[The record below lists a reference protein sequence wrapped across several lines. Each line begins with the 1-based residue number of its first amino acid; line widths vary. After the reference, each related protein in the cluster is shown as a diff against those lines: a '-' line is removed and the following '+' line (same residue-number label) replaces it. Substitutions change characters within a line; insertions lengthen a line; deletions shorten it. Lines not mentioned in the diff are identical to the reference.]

1 MKRKSIKF
9 ITAFVSLGLVAV
21 LTLGMA
27 ACSSSATTKSAA
39 TLVSISV
46 TPYSPANLAVGST
59 QRFVATGIYSD
70 GTTPNITS
78 QVTWTSSNNSIA
90 SIATGLATGVAI
102 GSTSITAS
110 QSGITSPSVTL
121 TVITSASGLSSIAIT
136 PAFPADLGV
145 GASQPLAAIG
155 TYADGT
161 TADITAKVTWTS
173 SNTAVAAVFANGA
186 VIGEGSGTANIT
198 AALSGVTSPSL
209 KLTVKAVSSIL
220 ITPAASPR
228 NLDIGATQQFTAIA
242 TYSDGAS
249 ADISSQVAWLSSNTQ
264 VATIYAN
271 GLATGIAAGS
281 AGITATLGGVTSQA
295 TTLAVQPLSSI
306 AISPASPN
314 NLAVGAAQHFTAIG
328 TFADGSLMDI
338 TSQVTWSSA
347 TANIATITSGGVATG
362 VKTGTDKITATLAG
376 ITSQPVALNVISL
389 SAISVSPSSPANMG
403 IGATQHFTATGN
415 YSDGSTADFTS
426 QVVWSSSNSTV
437 VNIASGG
444 IATAVGG
451 GTANITATFGGL
463 TSQPVAMLV
472 KVLSAIMIEPA
483 TSPRNVNVGASLPF
497 IAVGIFSDG
506 SMSDITSQ
514 VTWISS
520 NTNIA
525 TVLTG
530 SSSAGSNTSAT
541 GVASGTAIITAT
553 LSGITSQPITLNVVS
568 P

>member
-1 MKRKSIKF
+1 MKRKPTKF
-9 ITAFVSLGLVAV
+9 IAAFLSLSLAV
-21 LTLGMA
+21 VLILGMT
-27 ACSSSATTKSAA
+27 ACSGSATTKSTA

-145 GASQPLAAIG
+145 GASQPLTAVG

-186 VIGEGSGTANIT
+186 VTGEGSGTANIT

-209 KLTVKAVSSIL
+209 KLTVKAISSIL
-220 ITPAASPR
+220 IIPAASPR
-228 NLDIGATQQFTAIA
+228 NLDIGAIQQFTAIA

-249 ADISSQVAWLSSNTQ
+249 ADISSQVTWLSSNTQ
-264 VATIYAN
+264 VATVYAN

-295 TTLAVQPLSSI
+295 TSLAVQPLSSI

-314 NLAVGAAQHFTAIG
+314 NLAVGAAQHFTAVG

-338 TSQVTWSSA
+338 TAQVTWSSA
-347 TANIATITSGGVATG
+347 TANIATITAGGVVTG
-362 VKTGTDKITATLAG
+362 VKTGTDKITAALAG
-376 ITSQPVALNVISL
+376 ITSQPVAVNVISL
-389 SAISVSPSSPANMG
+389 SAISVAPSSPAN
-403 IGATQHFTATGN
+403 IGVGSTQHFTATGS
-415 YSDGSTADFTS
+415 YSDGSTSDFTS
-426 QVVWSSSNSTV
+426 QVVWSSSDSTV
-437 VNIASGG
+437 VTIASGG

-451 GTANITATFGGL
+451 GTAKITASIAGF
-463 TSQPVAMLV
+463 TSQPVTIRV

-483 TSPRNVNVGASLPF
+483 TSPRNLNVGASLSF
-497 IAVGIFSDG
+497 VAVGIFSDG

-514 VTWISS
+514 VIWISS

-525 TVLTG
+525 TVLT
-530 SSSAGSNTSAT
+530 SSSAANSNTSAT
-541 GVASGTAIITAT
+541 GVAAGTAIITAT
-553 LSGITSQPITLNVVS
+553 LSGINSSSITLNVVS

>member
-9 ITAFVSLGLVAV
+9 ITAFLSLGLVAA
-21 LTLGMA
+21 LTLSMA
-27 ACSSSATTKSAA
+27 ACSGSTTTKSTA

-70 GTTPNITS
+70 GTTPTITS
-78 QVTWTSSNNSIA
+78 QVTWTSSNSSIA
-90 SIATGLATGVAI
+90 GIATGLATGVAV

-110 QSGITSPSVTL
+110 ESGITSPSVTL
-121 TVITSASGLSSIAIT
+121 TVITSASGLSSIAVT

-145 GASQPLAAIG
+145 GASLPLVALG

-161 TADITAKVTWTS
+161 TADITSKVTWVS

-186 VIGEGSGTANIT
+186 VSGEGSGTANIT
-198 AALSGVTSPSL
+198 AALSGVTSPGL

-220 ITPAASPR
+220 VTPAASPR
-228 NLDIGATQQFTAIA
+228 NLDVGATQQFTAIA

-249 ADISSQVAWLSSNTQ
+249 ADISSQVTWLSSNTQ

-281 AGITATLGGVTSQA
+281 AGITATLSGVTSQA
-295 TTLAVQPLSSI
+295 TALAVQPLSSI

-314 NLAVGAAQHFTAIG
+314 NLVVGAAQHFTAIG

-347 TANIATITSGGVATG
+347 TANIATITAGGAATG
-362 VKTGTDKITATLAG
+362 VKTGTDKITATMAG
-376 ITSQPVALNVISL
+376 ITSQPVTLNVISL
-389 SAISVSPSSPANMG
+389 SAISVAPSSPANMG
-403 IGATQHFTATGN
+403 VGSTQHFTATGS

-437 VNIASGG
+437 VTIASGG

-451 GTANITATFGGL
+451 GTTNIIATFGGL
-463 TSQPVAMLV
+463 TSQPVAMMV

-483 TSPRNVNVGASLPF
+483 TSPRNLNVGASLPF
-497 IAVGIFSDG
+497 VAVGIFSDG

-514 VTWISS
+514 VTWICS
-520 NTNIA
+520 NTNISTILA
-525 TVLTG
+525 NG
-530 SSSAGSNTSAT
+530 SAT
-541 GVASGTAIITAT
+541 GVAAGTAIISAT
-553 LSGITSQPITLNVVS
+553 LSGITSSSITLNVVS

>member
-9 ITAFVSLGLVAV
+9 ITAFLSIGLVAA
-21 LTLGMA
+21 LTLSMA
-27 ACSSSATTKSAA
+27 ACSGSTTTKSTA

-70 GTTPNITS
+70 GTTPTITS
-78 QVTWTSSNNSIA
+78 QVTWTSSNSSIA
-90 SIATGLATGVAI
+90 GIATGLATGVAV

-110 QSGITSPSVTL
+110 ESGITSPSVTL
-121 TVITSASGLSSIAIT
+121 TVITSASGLSSIAVT

-145 GASQPLAAIG
+145 GASLPLVALG

-161 TADITAKVTWTS
+161 TADITSKVTWVS

-186 VIGEGSGTANIT
+186 VSGEGSGTANIT
-198 AALSGVTSPSL
+198 AALSGVTSPGL

-220 ITPAASPR
+220 VTPAASPR
-228 NLDIGATQQFTAIA
+228 NLDVGATQQFTAIA

-249 ADISSQVAWLSSNTQ
+249 ADISSQVTWLSSNPQ

-281 AGITATLGGVTSQA
+281 AGITATLSGVTSQA
-295 TTLAVQPLSSI
+295 TALAVQPLSSI

-314 NLAVGAAQHFTAIG
+314 NLVVGAAQHFTAIG

-347 TANIATITSGGVATG
+347 TANIATITAGGAATG
-362 VKTGTDKITATLAG
+362 VKTGIDKIMATMAG
-376 ITSQPVALNVISL
+376 ITSQPVTLNVISL
-389 SAISVSPSSPANMG
+389 SAISVAPSSPANMG
-403 IGATQHFTATGN
+403 VGSTQHFTATGS

-437 VNIASGG
+437 VTIASGG
-444 IATAVGG
+444 IATTVGG
-451 GTANITATFGGL
+451 GTTNIIATFGGL
-463 TSQPVAMLV
+463 TSQPVAMMV

-483 TSPRNVNVGASLPF
+483 TSPRNLNVGASLPF
-497 IAVGIFSDG
+497 VAVGIFSDG

-514 VTWISS
+514 VTWICS
-520 NTNIA
+520 NTNISTILA
-525 TVLTG
+525 NG
-530 SSSAGSNTSAT
+530 SAT
-541 GVASGTAIITAT
+541 GVAAGTAIISAT
-553 LSGITSQPITLNVVS
+553 LSGITSSSITLNVVS

>member
-9 ITAFVSLGLVAV
+9 ITAFLSIGLVAA
-21 LTLGMA
+21 LTLSMA
-27 ACSSSATTKSAA
+27 ACSGSTTTKSTA

-70 GTTPNITS
+70 GTTPTITS
-78 QVTWTSSNNSIA
+78 QVTWTSSNSSIA
-90 SIATGLATGVAI
+90 GIATGLATGVAV

-110 QSGITSPSVTL
+110 ESGITSPSVTL
-121 TVITSASGLSSIAIT
+121 TVITSASGLSSIAVT

-145 GASQPLAAIG
+145 GASLPLVALG

-161 TADITAKVTWTS
+161 TADITSKVTWVS

-186 VIGEGSGTANIT
+186 VSGEGSGTANIT
-198 AALSGVTSPSL
+198 AALSGVTSPGL

-220 ITPAASPR
+220 VTPAASPR
-228 NLDIGATQQFTAIA
+228 NLDVGATQQFTAIA

-249 ADISSQVAWLSSNTQ
+249 ADISSQVTWLSSITQ

-281 AGITATLGGVTSQA
+281 AGITATLSGVTSQA
-295 TTLAVQPLSSI
+295 TALAVQPLSSI

-314 NLAVGAAQHFTAIG
+314 NLVVGAAQHFTAIG

-347 TANIATITSGGVATG
+347 TANIATITAGGAATG
-362 VKTGTDKITATLAG
+362 VKTGIDKIMATMAG
-376 ITSQPVALNVISL
+376 ITSQPVTLNVISL
-389 SAISVSPSSPANMG
+389 SAISVAPSSPANMG
-403 IGATQHFTATGN
+403 VGSTQHFTATGS

-437 VNIASGG
+437 VTIASGG
-444 IATAVGG
+444 IATTVGG
-451 GTANITATFGGL
+451 GTTNIIATFGGL
-463 TSQPVAMLV
+463 TSQPVAMMV

-483 TSPRNVNVGASLPF
+483 TSPRNLNVGASLPF
-497 IAVGIFSDG
+497 VAVGIFSDG

-514 VTWISS
+514 VTWICS
-520 NTNIA
+520 NTNISTILA
-525 TVLTG
+525 NG
-530 SSSAGSNTSAT
+530 SAT
-541 GVASGTAIITAT
+541 GVAAGTAIISAT
-553 LSGITSQPITLNVVS
+553 LSGITSSSITLNVVS

>member
-9 ITAFVSLGLVAV
+9 ITAFLSIGLVAA
-21 LTLGMA
+21 LTLSMA
-27 ACSSSATTKSAA
+27 ACSGSTTTKSTA

-70 GTTPNITS
+70 GTTPTITS
-78 QVTWTSSNNSIA
+78 QVTWTSSNSSIA
-90 SIATGLATGVAI
+90 GIATGLATGVAV

-110 QSGITSPSVTL
+110 ESGITSPSVTL
-121 TVITSASGLSSIAIT
+121 TVITSASGLSSIAVT

-145 GASQPLAAIG
+145 GASLPLVALG

-161 TADITAKVTWTS
+161 TADITSKVTWVS

-186 VIGEGSGTANIT
+186 VSGEGSGTANIT
-198 AALSGVTSPSL
+198 AALSGVTSPGL

-220 ITPAASPR
+220 VTPAASPR
-228 NLDIGATQQFTAIA
+228 NLDVGATQQFTAIA

-249 ADISSQVAWLSSNTQ
+249 ADISSQVTWLSSNPQ

-281 AGITATLGGVTSQA
+281 AGITATLSGVTSQA
-295 TTLAVQPLSSI
+295 TALAVQPLSSI

-314 NLAVGAAQHFTAIG
+314 NLVVGAAQHFTAIG

-347 TANIATITSGGVATG
+347 TANIATITAGGAATG
-362 VKTGTDKITATLAG
+362 VKTGTDKITATMAG
-376 ITSQPVALNVISL
+376 ITSQPVTLNVISL
-389 SAISVSPSSPANMG
+389 SAISVAPSSPANMG
-403 IGATQHFTATGN
+403 VGSTQHFTATGS

-437 VNIASGG
+437 VTIASGG

-451 GTANITATFGGL
+451 GTTNIIATFGGL
-463 TSQPVAMLV
+463 TSQPVAMMV

-483 TSPRNVNVGASLPF
+483 TSPRNLNVGASLPF
-497 IAVGIFSDG
+497 VAVGIFSDG

-514 VTWISS
+514 VTWICS

-525 TVLTG
+525 TILANG
-530 SSSAGSNTSAT
+530 SAT
-541 GVASGTAIITAT
+541 GVAAGTAIISAT
-553 LSGITSQPITLNVVS
+553 LSGITSSSITLNVVS

>member
-9 ITAFVSLGLVAV
+9 ITAFLSLGLVVA
-21 LTLGMA
+21 LTLSMA
-27 ACSSSATTKSAA
+27 ACSSSATTKSTA

-70 GTTPNITS
+70 GTTPVITS
-78 QVTWTSSNNSIA
+78 QVTWTSSNSSIA
-90 SIATGLATGVAI
+90 GIATGLATGVAV

-110 QSGITSPSVTL
+110 ESGITSPSVTL
-121 TVITSASGLSSIAIT
+121 TVITSASGLSSIAVT

-145 GASQPLAAIG
+145 GASLPLVALG

-161 TADITAKVTWTS
+161 TADITSKVTWVS

-186 VIGEGSGTANIT
+186 VSGEGSGTANIT
-198 AALSGVTSPSL
+198 AALSGVTSPGL

-220 ITPAASPR
+220 VTPAASPR

-249 ADISSQVAWLSSNTQ
+249 ADISSQVTWLSSNPQ

-281 AGITATLGGVTSQA
+281 AGITATLSGVTSQA
-295 TTLAVQPLSSI
+295 TALAVQPLSSI

-314 NLAVGAAQHFTAIG
+314 NLVVGAAQHFTAIG

-347 TANIATITSGGVATG
+347 TANIATITAGGAATG
-362 VKTGTDKITATLAG
+362 VKTGTDKITATMAG
-376 ITSQPVALNVISL
+376 ITSQPVTLNVISL
-389 SAISVSPSSPANMG
+389 SAISVAPSSPANMG
-403 IGATQHFTATGN
+403 VGSTQHFTATGS

-437 VNIASGG
+437 VTIASGG
-444 IATAVGG
+444 IATTVGG
-451 GTANITATFGGL
+451 GTTNIIATFGGL
-463 TSQPVAMLV
+463 TSQPVAMMV

-483 TSPRNVNVGASLPF
+483 TSPRNLNVGASLPF
-497 IAVGIFSDG
+497 VAVGIFSDG

-514 VTWISS
+514 VTWICS

-525 TVLTG
+525 TILANG
-530 SSSAGSNTSAT
+530 SAT
-541 GVASGTAIITAT
+541 GVAAGTAIISAT
-553 LSGITSQPITLNVVS
+553 LSGITSSSITLNVVS

>member
-9 ITAFVSLGLVAV
+9 ITAFLSLGLVVA
-21 LTLGMA
+21 LTLSMA
-27 ACSSSATTKSAA
+27 ACSGSTTTKSTA

-70 GTTPNITS
+70 GTTPTITS
-78 QVTWTSSNNSIA
+78 QVTWTSSNSSIA
-90 SIATGLATGVAI
+90 GIATGLATGVAV

-110 QSGITSPSVTL
+110 ESGITSPSVTL
-121 TVITSASGLSSIAIT
+121 TVITSASGLSSIAVT

-145 GASQPLAAIG
+145 GASLQLAALG

-186 VIGEGSGTANIT
+186 ATGEGSGTANIT
-198 AALSGVTSPSL
+198 AALSGVTSPGL

-220 ITPAASPR
+220 ITPAASTR
-228 NLDIGATQQFTAIA
+228 NLDVGATQQFTAIA

-249 ADISSQVAWLSSNTQ
+249 ADISSQVTWLSSNTQ

-281 AGITATLGGVTSQA
+281 AGITATLSGVTSQA
-295 TTLAVQPLSSI
+295 TALAVQPLSSI

-314 NLAVGAAQHFTAIG
+314 NLVVGAAQHFTAIG

-347 TANIATITSGGVATG
+347 TANIATITAGGAATG
-362 VKTGTDKITATLAG
+362 VKTGTDKITATMAG
-376 ITSQPVALNVISL
+376 ITSQPVTLNVISL
-389 SAISVSPSSPANMG
+389 SAISVAPSSPANMG
-403 IGATQHFTATGN
+403 VGSTQHFTATGS

-437 VNIASGG
+437 VTIASGG

-451 GTANITATFGGL
+451 GTTNIIATFGGL
-463 TSQPVAMLV
+463 TSQPVAMMV

-483 TSPRNVNVGASLPF
+483 TSPRNLNVGASLPF
-497 IAVGIFSDG
+497 VAVGIFSDG

-514 VTWISS
+514 VTWICS

-525 TVLTG
+525 TILANG
-530 SSSAGSNTSAT
+530 SAT
-541 GVASGTAIITAT
+541 GVAAGTAIISAT
-553 LSGITSQPITLNVVS
+553 LSGITSSSITLNVVS

>member
-9 ITAFVSLGLVAV
+9 ITAFLSLGLVVA
-21 LTLGMA
+21 LTLSMA
-27 ACSSSATTKSAA
+27 ACSSSATTKSTA

-70 GTTPNITS
+70 GTTPTITS
-78 QVTWTSSNNSIA
+78 QVTWTSSNSSIA
-90 SIATGLATGVAI
+90 GIATGLATGVAV

-110 QSGITSPSVTL
+110 ESGITSPSVTL
-121 TVITSASGLSSIAIT
+121 TVITSASGLSSIAVT

-145 GASQPLAAIG
+145 GASLPLVALG

-161 TADITAKVTWTS
+161 TADITSKVTWVS

-186 VIGEGSGTANIT
+186 VSGEGSGTANIT
-198 AALSGVTSPSL
+198 AALSGVTSPGL

-220 ITPAASPR
+220 VTPAASPR

-249 ADISSQVAWLSSNTQ
+249 ADISSQVTWLSSNTQ

-281 AGITATLGGVTSQA
+281 AGITATLSGVTSQA
-295 TTLAVQPLSSI
+295 TALAVQPLSSI

-314 NLAVGAAQHFTAIG
+314 NLVVGAAQHFTAIG

-347 TANIATITSGGVATG
+347 TANIATITAGGAATG
-362 VKTGTDKITATLAG
+362 VKTGTDKITATMAG
-376 ITSQPVALNVISL
+376 ITSQPVTLNVISL
-389 SAISVSPSSPANMG
+389 SAISVAPSSPANMG
-403 IGATQHFTATGN
+403 VGSTQHFTATGS

-437 VNIASGG
+437 VTIASGG

-451 GTANITATFGGL
+451 GTTNIIATFGGL
-463 TSQPVAMLV
+463 TSQPVAMMV

-483 TSPRNVNVGASLPF
+483 TSPRNLNVGASLPF
-497 IAVGIFSDG
+497 VAVGIFSDG

-514 VTWISS
+514 VTWICS

-525 TVLTG
+525 TILANG
-530 SSSAGSNTSAT
+530 SAT
-541 GVASGTAIITAT
+541 GVAAGTAIISAT
-553 LSGITSQPITLNVVS
+553 LSGITSSSITLNVVS

>member
-1 MKRKSIKF
+1 MKRKPTKF
-9 ITAFVSLGLVAV
+9 IAAFLSLSLAV
-21 LTLGMA
+21 VLILGMT
-27 ACSSSATTKSAA
+27 ACSGSATTKSTA

-145 GASQPLAAIG
+145 GASQPLTAVG

-186 VIGEGSGTANIT
+186 VTGEGSGTANIT

-209 KLTVKAVSSIL
+209 KLTVKAISAIL

-228 NLDIGATQQFTAIA
+228 NLDIGAIQQFTAIA

-249 ADISSQVAWLSSNTQ
+249 ADISSQVTWLSSNTQ
-264 VATIYAN
+264 VATVYAN
-271 GLATGIAAGS
+271 GLATGVAAGS

-295 TTLAVQPLSSI
+295 TSLAVQPLSSI

-314 NLAVGAAQHFTAIG
+314 NLAVGAAQHFTAVG

-338 TSQVTWSSA
+338 TAQVTWSSA
-347 TANIATITSGGVATG
+347 TANIATITAGGVVTG
-362 VKTGTDKITATLAG
+362 VKTGTDKITAALAG
-376 ITSQPVALNVISL
+376 ITSQPVSVNVISL
-389 SAISVSPSSPANMG
+389 SAISVAPSSPAN
-403 IGATQHFTATGN
+403 IGVGSTQHFTATGS
-415 YSDGSTADFTS
+415 YSDGSTTDFTS
-426 QVVWSSSNSTV
+426 QVVWSSSDSTV
-437 VNIASGG
+437 VTIASGG

-451 GTANITATFGGL
+451 GTAKITASIAGF
-463 TSQPVAMLV
+463 TSQPVTIRV

-483 TSPRNVNVGASLPF
+483 TSPRNLNVGASLSF
-497 IAVGIFSDG
+497 VAVGIFSDG

-514 VTWISS
+514 VIWISS

-525 TVLTG
+525 TVLT
-530 SSSAGSNTSAT
+530 SSSAANSNTSAT
-541 GVASGTAIITAT
+541 GVAAGTAIITAT
-553 LSGITSQPITLNVVS
+553 LSGINSSSITLNVVS

>member
-9 ITAFVSLGLVAV
+9 ITAFLSLGLVAA
-21 LTLGMA
+21 LTLSMA
-27 ACSSSATTKSAA
+27 ACSGSTTTKSTA

-70 GTTPNITS
+70 GTTPTITS
-78 QVTWTSSNNSIA
+78 QVTWTSSNSSIA
-90 SIATGLATGVAI
+90 GIATGLATGVAV

-110 QSGITSPSVTL
+110 ESGITSPSVTL
-121 TVITSASGLSSIAIT
+121 TVITSASGLSSIAVT

-145 GASQPLAAIG
+145 GASLPLAALG

-161 TADITAKVTWTS
+161 TADITTKVTWTS

-186 VIGEGSGTANIT
+186 ATGEGSGTANIT
-198 AALSGVTSPSL
+198 AALSGVTSPGL

-220 ITPAASPR
+220 ITPAVSPR
-228 NLDIGATQQFTAIA
+228 NLDVGATQQFTAIA

-249 ADISSQVAWLSSNTQ
+249 ADISNQVTWLSSNTQ

-281 AGITATLGGVTSQA
+281 AGITATLSGVTSQA
-295 TTLAVQPLSSI
+295 TALAVQPLSSI
-306 AISPASPN
+306 AISPVSPN
-314 NLAVGAAQHFTAIG
+314 NLVIGAAQHFTAIG

-338 TSQVTWSSA
+338 TSQVIWSS
-347 TANIATITSGGVATG
+347 TVPGITTIAAGGTATG
-362 VKTGTDKITATLAG
+362 VKIGTANITAALAG
-376 ITSQPVALNVISL
+376 ITSHPVALNVISL
-389 SAISVSPSSPANMG
+389 SAISVSPSSPANMVV
-403 IGATQHFTATGN
+403 GAAQHFTVTGS

-426 QVVWSSSNSTV
+426 QVIWFSSNSTV
-437 VNIASGG
+437 VTIASGG

-451 GTANITATFGGL
+451 GTSNITATFGGL
-463 TSQPVAMLV
+463 TSQPVAMMV
-472 KVLSAIMIEPA
+472 KVLSSIIIEPV
-483 TSPRNVNVGASLPF
+483 TSPRNLNVGASLAF
-497 IAVGIFSDG
+497 TAVGIFSDG

-520 NTNIA
+520 NTHIA

-530 SSSAGSNTSAT
+530 SSAANSNTSAT
-541 GVASGTAIITAT
+541 GVAAGTAIITAT
-553 LSGITSQPITLNVVS
+553 LSGITGQSITLNVVS

>member
-1 MKRKSIKF
+1 MKRKPTKF
-9 ITAFVSLGLVAV
+9 IAAFLSLSLAV
-21 LTLGMA
+21 VLILGMT
-27 ACSSSATTKSAA
+27 ACSGSATTKSTA

-145 GASQPLAAIG
+145 GASQPLTAVG

-186 VIGEGSGTANIT
+186 VTGEGSGTANIT

-209 KLTVKAVSSIL
+209 KLTVKAISSIL

-228 NLDIGATQQFTAIA
+228 NLDIGAIQQFTAIA

-249 ADISSQVAWLSSNTQ
+249 ADISSQVTWLSSNTQ
-264 VATIYAN
+264 VATVYAN

-295 TTLAVQPLSSI
+295 TSLAVQPLSSI

-314 NLAVGAAQHFTAIG
+314 NLAVGAAQHFTAVG

-338 TSQVTWSSA
+338 TAQVTWSSA
-347 TANIATITSGGVATG
+347 TANIATITAGGVVTG
-362 VKTGTDKITATLAG
+362 VKTGTDKITAALAG
-376 ITSQPVALNVISL
+376 ITSQPVSVNVISL
-389 SAISVSPSSPANMG
+389 SAISVAPSSPAN
-403 IGATQHFTATGN
+403 IGVGSTQHFTATGS
-415 YSDGSTADFTS
+415 YSDGSTTDFTS
-426 QVVWSSSNSTV
+426 QVVWSSSDSTV
-437 VNIASGG
+437 VTIASGG

-451 GTANITATFGGL
+451 GTAKITASIAGF
-463 TSQPVAMLV
+463 TSQPVTIRV

-483 TSPRNVNVGASLPF
+483 TSPRNLNVGASLSF
-497 IAVGIFSDG
+497 VAVGIFSDG

-514 VTWISS
+514 VIWISS

-525 TVLTG
+525 TVLT
-530 SSSAGSNTSAT
+530 SSSAANSNTSAT
-541 GVASGTAIITAT
+541 GVAAGTAIITAT
-553 LSGITSQPITLNVVS
+553 LSGINSSSITLNVVS

>member
-1 MKRKSIKF
+1 MKRKPTRF
-9 ITAFVSLGLVAV
+9 IAAFVSLGLVAV

-27 ACSSSATTKSAA
+27 ACSSSATTKSTA

-59 QRFVATGIYSD
+59 QRFAATGIYSD
-70 GTTPNITS
+70 GTTPNITA
-78 QVTWTSSNNSIA
+78 QVTWTSSNSSIA
-90 SIATGLATGVAI
+90 GIATGLATGVAV

-110 QSGITSPSVTL
+110 ESGITSPAVTL
-121 TVITSASGLSSIAIT
+121 TVITSTSGLSSIAVT

-145 GASQPLAAIG
+145 GASLQLSAVG

-161 TADITAKVTWTS
+161 TADITSKVTWTT
-173 SNTAVAAVFANGA
+173 SNTAAAVVFANGA
-186 VIGEGSGTANIT
+186 VTGEGTGTTNIT
-198 AALSGVTSPSL
+198 AALSGVTSSGL

-228 NLDIGATQQFTAIA
+228 NLDVGATQQFTAVA

-249 ADISSQVAWLSSNTQ
+249 ADVSSQVTWLSSNTQ

-281 AGITATLGGVTSQA
+281 AGITATLGGVTSMA
-295 TTLAVQPLSSI
+295 TELAVQHLSSI

-314 NLAVGAAQHFTAIG
+314 NLAVGATQHFTAIG

-338 TSQVTWSSA
+338 TSQVTWFSA
-347 TANIATITSGGVATG
+347 TANIATIAAGGAATG
-362 VKTGTDKITATLAG
+362 VKTGTDKITAALAG
-376 ITSQPVALNVISL
+376 ITSQPVALNVIAL
-389 SAISVSPSSPANMG
+389 SAISVTPSSPANMG
-403 IGATQHFTATGN
+403 VGATQHFTATGS

-426 QVVWSSSNSTV
+426 QVVWFSSNSTV
-437 VNIASGG
+437 VTIASGG

-451 GTANITATFGGL
+451 GTANITVTFGGL
-463 TSQPVAMLV
+463 TSQPVTLMV

-483 TSPRNVNVGASLPF
+483 TTPRNVNVGASLPF

-514 VTWISS
+514 VIWISS

-525 TVLTG
+525 TVLT
-530 SSSAGSNTSAT
+530 SNSAANSNTSAT
-541 GVASGTAIITAT
+541 GVAAGTAIITAT

>member
-9 ITAFVSLGLVAV
+9 ITAFLSLGLVVA
-21 LTLGMA
+21 LTLSMA
-27 ACSSSATTKSAA
+27 ACSSSATTKSTA

-70 GTTPNITS
+70 GTTPVITS
-78 QVTWTSSNNSIA
+78 QVTWTSSNSSIA
-90 SIATGLATGVAI
+90 GIATGLATGVAV

-110 QSGITSPSVTL
+110 ESGITSPSVTL
-121 TVITSASGLSSIAIT
+121 TVITSASGLSSIAVT

-145 GASQPLAAIG
+145 GASLQLAALG

-173 SNTAVAAVFANGA
+173 SNTAVAAIFANGA
-186 VIGEGSGTANIT
+186 VTGEGSGTANIM
-198 AALSGVTSPSL
+198 AALSGITSPGL

-220 ITPAASPR
+220 VTPAASPR
-228 NLDIGATQQFTAIA
+228 NLDVGASQQFTAIG
-242 TYSDGAS
+242 TYSNGAS
-249 ADISSQVAWLSSNTQ
+249 ADISSQVNWLSSNTQ

-281 AGITATLGGVTSQA
+281 AGITATLGGVTSPA

-314 NLAVGAAQHFTAIG
+314 NLAVGATEHFIAVG
-328 TFADGSLMDI
+328 TYADGSLMDI
-338 TSQVTWSSA
+338 TSQVIWSS
-347 TANIATITSGGVATG
+347 TVPGITTIAAGGTATG
-362 VKTGTDKITATLAG
+362 VKSGIANITAVLAG
-376 ITSQPVALNVISL
+376 ITSHPVALTVISL
-389 SAISVSPSSPANMG
+389 SAISVAPSSPANMG
-403 IGATQHFTATGN
+403 VGSTQHFTATGS

-426 QVVWSSSNSTV
+426 QVVWSSSNPAV
-437 VNIASGG
+437 VTIASGG
-444 IATAVGG
+444 IAAAVGG
-451 GTANITATFGGL
+451 GTTNITAAFGGL
-463 TSQPVAMLV
+463 TSQPVAMMV
-472 KVLSAIMIEPA
+472 KVLSAIIIEPV
-483 TSPRNVNVGASLPF
+483 TSPRNLNVGASLAF
-497 IAVGIFSDG
+497 TAVGIFSDG

-514 VTWISS
+514 VIWISS

-525 TVLTG
+525 TIL
-530 SSSAGSNTSAT
+530 SNGSAT
-541 GVASGTAIITAT
+541 GVAGGTAIITAAS
-553 LSGITSQPITLNVVS
+553 SGITSQPITLNVVS

>member
-9 ITAFVSLGLVAV
+9 ITAFLSIGLVAA
-21 LTLGMA
+21 LTLSMA
-27 ACSSSATTKSAA
+27 ACSGSTTTKSTA

-70 GTTPNITS
+70 GTTPTITS
-78 QVTWTSSNNSIA
+78 QVTWTSSNSSIA
-90 SIATGLATGVAI
+90 GIATGLATGVAV

-110 QSGITSPSVTL
+110 ESGITSPSVTL
-121 TVITSASGLSSIAIT
+121 TVITSASGLSSIAVT

-145 GASQPLAAIG
+145 GASLPLVALG

-161 TADITAKVTWTS
+161 TADITSKVTWVS

-186 VIGEGSGTANIT
+186 VSGEGSGTANIT
-198 AALSGVTSPSL
+198 AALSGVTSPGL

-220 ITPAASPR
+220 VTPAASPR
-228 NLDIGATQQFTAIA
+228 NLDVGATQQFTAIA

-249 ADISSQVAWLSSNTQ
+249 ADISSQVTWLSSNTQ

-281 AGITATLGGVTSQA
+281 AGITATLSGVTSQA
-295 TTLAVQPLSSI
+295 TALAVQPLSSI

-314 NLAVGAAQHFTAIG
+314 NLVVGAAQHFTAIG

-347 TANIATITSGGVATG
+347 TANIATITAGGAATG
-362 VKTGTDKITATLAG
+362 VKTGIDKIMATMAG
-376 ITSQPVALNVISL
+376 ITSQPVTLNVISL
-389 SAISVSPSSPANMG
+389 SAISVAPSSPANMG
-403 IGATQHFTATGN
+403 VGSTQHFTATGS

-437 VNIASGG
+437 VTIASGG
-444 IATAVGG
+444 IATTVGG
-451 GTANITATFGGL
+451 GTTNIIATFGGL
-463 TSQPVAMLV
+463 TSQPVAMMV

-483 TSPRNVNVGASLPF
+483 TSPRNLNVGASLPF
-497 IAVGIFSDG
+497 VAVGIFSDG

-514 VTWISS
+514 VTWICS
-520 NTNIA
+520 NTNISTILA
-525 TVLTG
+525 NG
-530 SSSAGSNTSAT
+530 SAT
-541 GVASGTAIITAT
+541 GVAAGTAIISAT
-553 LSGITSQPITLNVVS
+553 LSGITSSSITLNVVS

>member
-1 MKRKSIKF
+1 MKRKPTKF
-9 ITAFVSLGLVAV
+9 IAAFLSLSLAV
-21 LTLGMA
+21 VLILGMT
-27 ACSSSATTKSAA
+27 ACSGSATTKSTA

-145 GASQPLAAIG
+145 GASQPLTAVG

-186 VIGEGSGTANIT
+186 VTGEGSGTANIT
-198 AALSGVTSPSL
+198 AALSGVTSPSQ
-209 KLTVKAVSSIL
+209 KLTVKAISSIL

-228 NLDIGATQQFTAIA
+228 NLDIGAIQQFTAIA

-249 ADISSQVAWLSSNTQ
+249 ADISSQVTWLSSNTQ
-264 VATIYAN
+264 VATVYAN

-295 TTLAVQPLSSI
+295 TSLAVQPLSSI

-314 NLAVGAAQHFTAIG
+314 NLAVGAAQHFTAVG

-338 TSQVTWSSA
+338 TAQVTWSSA
-347 TANIATITSGGVATG
+347 TANIATITAGGVVTG
-362 VKTGTDKITATLAG
+362 VKTGTDKITAALAG
-376 ITSQPVALNVISL
+376 ITSQPVAVNVISL
-389 SAISVSPSSPANMG
+389 SAISVAPSSPAN
-403 IGATQHFTATGN
+403 IGVGSTQHFTATGS
-415 YSDGSTADFTS
+415 YSDGSTSDFTS
-426 QVVWSSSNSTV
+426 QVVWSSSDSTV
-437 VNIASGG
+437 VTIASGG

-451 GTANITATFGGL
+451 GTAKITASIAGF
-463 TSQPVAMLV
+463 TSQPVTIRV

-483 TSPRNVNVGASLPF
+483 TSPRNLNVGASLSF
-497 IAVGIFSDG
+497 VAVGIFSDG

-514 VTWISS
+514 VIWISS

-525 TVLTG
+525 TVLT
-530 SSSAGSNTSAT
+530 SSSAANSNTSAT
-541 GVASGTAIITAT
+541 GVAAGTAIITAT
-553 LSGITSQPITLNVVS
+553 LSGINSSSITLNVVS

>member
-1 MKRKSIKF
+1 
-9 ITAFVSLGLVAV
+9 
-21 LTLGMA
+21 MA
-27 ACSSSATTKSAA
+27 ACSGSTTTKSTA

-70 GTTPNITS
+70 GTTPTITS
-78 QVTWTSSNNSIA
+78 QVTWTSSNSSIA
-90 SIATGLATGVAI
+90 GIATGLATGVAV

-110 QSGITSPSVTL
+110 ESGITSPSVTL
-121 TVITSASGLSSIAIT
+121 TVITSASGLSSIAVT

-145 GASQPLAAIG
+145 GASLQLAALG

-186 VIGEGSGTANIT
+186 ATGEGSGTANIT
-198 AALSGVTSPSL
+198 AALSGVTSPGL

-220 ITPAASPR
+220 ITPAASTR
-228 NLDIGATQQFTAIA
+228 NLDVGATQQFTAIA

-249 ADISSQVAWLSSNTQ
+249 ADISSQVTWLSSNPQ

-281 AGITATLGGVTSQA
+281 AGITATLSGVTSQA
-295 TTLAVQPLSSI
+295 TALAVQPLSSI

-314 NLAVGAAQHFTAIG
+314 NLVVGAAQHFTAIG

-347 TANIATITSGGVATG
+347 TANIATITAGGAATG
-362 VKTGTDKITATLAG
+362 VKTGTDKITATMAG
-376 ITSQPVALNVISL
+376 ITSQPVTLNVISL
-389 SAISVSPSSPANMG
+389 SAISVAPSSPANMG
-403 IGATQHFTATGN
+403 VGSTQHFTATGS

-437 VNIASGG
+437 VTIASGG

-451 GTANITATFGGL
+451 GTTNIIATFGGL
-463 TSQPVAMLV
+463 TSQPVAMMV

-483 TSPRNVNVGASLPF
+483 TSPRNLNVGASLPF
-497 IAVGIFSDG
+497 VAVGIFSDG

-514 VTWISS
+514 VTWICS
-520 NTNIA
+520 NTNISTILA
-525 TVLTG
+525 NG
-530 SSSAGSNTSAT
+530 SAT
-541 GVASGTAIITAT
+541 GVAAGTAIISAT
-553 LSGITSQPITLNVVS
+553 LSGITSSSITLNVVS

>member
-1 MKRKSIKF
+1 MQRKPTRLIA
-9 ITAFVSLGLVAV
+9 AFVSLGLVAV

-27 ACSSSATTKSAA
+27 ACSGSATTKSTA

-90 SIATGLATGVAI
+90 SIATGLATGVAV

-121 TVITSASGLSSIAIT
+121 TVITSASGLSSIVIT

-145 GASQPLAAIG
+145 GASLQLGAVG

-161 TADITAKVTWTS
+161 TADITSKVTWVS
-173 SNTAVAAVFANGA
+173 SNTAIAAVFANGA
-186 VIGEGSGTANIT
+186 VTGEGSGTANIT
-198 AALSGVTSPSL
+198 AALSGITSTSL

-220 ITPAASPR
+220 ITPGASPR
-228 NLDIGATQQFTAIA
+228 NLDIGAAQQFTAIA

-249 ADISSQVAWLSSNTQ
+249 ADISSQVTWLSSNTQ

-281 AGITATLGGVTSQA
+281 SGITATLGGVTSQA
-295 TTLAVQPLSSI
+295 TVLAVQSLSSI

-314 NLAVGAAQHFTAIG
+314 NLVVGAAQHFTATG

-338 TSQVTWSSA
+338 TSQVTWASA
-347 TANIATITSGGVATG
+347 TANIATITAGGVATG
-362 VKTGTDKITATLAG
+362 VKTGTDKITAALAG

-389 SAISVSPSSPANMG
+389 SAIFVTPVSPANMG
-403 IGATQHFTATGN
+403 VGSTQHFTATGS

-426 QVVWSSSNSTV
+426 QVVWSSSNSAV
-437 VNIASGG
+437 VTIASGG
-444 IATAVGG
+444 IATAAGG

-463 TSQPVAMLV
+463 TSQPVTIMV
-472 KVLSAIMIEPA
+472 KVLSAITIEPA
-483 TSPRNVNVGASLPF
+483 TSPRNLNVGASLTF
-497 IAVGIFSDG
+497 VAVGIFSDG

-514 VTWISS
+514 VIWISS

-525 TVLTG
+525 TIL
-530 SSSAGSNTSAT
+530 SNGSAT
-541 GVASGTAIITAT
+541 GVASGTAMISAT
-553 LSGITSQPITLNVVS
+553 LSGITSSSITLNV

>member
-9 ITAFVSLGLVAV
+9 ITAFLSIGLVVA
-21 LTLGMA
+21 LTLSMA
-27 ACSSSATTKSAA
+27 ACSGSTTTKSTA

-70 GTTPNITS
+70 GTTPTITS
-78 QVTWTSSNNSIA
+78 QVTWTSSNSSIA
-90 SIATGLATGVAI
+90 GIATGLATGVAV

-110 QSGITSPSVTL
+110 ESGITSPSVTL
-121 TVITSASGLSSIAIT
+121 TVITSASGLSSIAVT

-145 GASQPLAAIG
+145 GASLQLAALG

-186 VIGEGSGTANIT
+186 ATGEGSGTANIT
-198 AALSGVTSPSL
+198 AALSGVTSPGL

-220 ITPAASPR
+220 ITPAASTR
-228 NLDIGATQQFTAIA
+228 NLDVGATQQFTAIA

-249 ADISSQVAWLSSNTQ
+249 ADISSQVTWLSSNPQ

-281 AGITATLGGVTSQA
+281 AGITATLSGVTSQA
-295 TTLAVQPLSSI
+295 TALAVQPLSSI

-314 NLAVGAAQHFTAIG
+314 NLVVGAAQHFTAIG

-347 TANIATITSGGVATG
+347 TANIATITAGGAATG
-362 VKTGTDKITATLAG
+362 VKTGTDKITATMAG
-376 ITSQPVALNVISL
+376 ITSQPVTLNVISL
-389 SAISVSPSSPANMG
+389 SAISVAPSSPANMG
-403 IGATQHFTATGN
+403 VGSTQHFTATGS

-437 VNIASGG
+437 VTIASGG

-451 GTANITATFGGL
+451 GTTNIIATFGGL
-463 TSQPVAMLV
+463 TSQPVAMMV

-483 TSPRNVNVGASLPF
+483 TSPRNLNVGASLPF
-497 IAVGIFSDG
+497 VAVGIFSDG

-514 VTWISS
+514 VTWICS

-525 TVLTG
+525 TILANG
-530 SSSAGSNTSAT
+530 SAT
-541 GVASGTAIITAT
+541 GVAAGTAIISAT
-553 LSGITSQPITLNVVS
+553 LSGITSSSITLNVVS

>member
-1 MKRKSIKF
+1 MKGKSRKF
-9 ITAFVSLGLVAV
+9 IAAFVSLGLVAV
-21 LTLGMA
+21 LTVGMA
-27 ACSSSATTKSAA
+27 ACSSSATTKSTA

-59 QRFVATGIYSD
+59 QRFAATGIYSD

-145 GASQPLAAIG
+145 GASQPLAAVG

-161 TADITAKVTWTS
+161 TADITSKVTWVS

-186 VIGEGSGTANIT
+186 VTGEGSGTANIT

-220 ITPAASPR
+220 VTPAASPR
-228 NLDIGATQQFTAIA
+228 NLDIGATQQFTAIG

-249 ADISSQVAWLSSNTQ
+249 ADIGSQVTWLSSNTQ
-264 VATIYAN
+264 VVTIYAN

-314 NLAVGAAQHFTAIG
+314 NLAVGAALHFTATG

-347 TANIATITSGGVATG
+347 TANIATITAGGVATG
-362 VKTGTDKITATLAG
+362 LKTGTDKITAALAG
-376 ITSQPVALNVISL
+376 ITSQPVALNVIAL
-389 SAISVSPSSPANMG
+389 SAISVTPSSPANMG
-403 IGATQHFTATGN
+403 IGATQHFTATGS

-426 QVVWSSSNSTV
+426 QVVWFSSDSTV
-437 VNIASGG
+437 MTIASGG
-444 IATAVGG
+444 IATAVAG
-451 GTANITATFGGL
+451 GTANITASIAGL
-463 TSQPVAMLV
+463 NSQPVTVMV

-483 TSPRNVNVGASLPF
+483 TSPRNLNVGASLPF
-497 IAVGIFSDG
+497 VAVGIFSDG

-514 VTWISS
+514 VIWISS

-530 SSSAGSNTSAT
+530 SSAASSSASAT
-541 GVASGTAIITAT
+541 GVASGTAIITAK
-553 LSGITSQPITLNVVS
+553 LSGITSQAITLNVMS

>member
-9 ITAFVSLGLVAV
+9 ITAFLSIGLVAA
-21 LTLGMA
+21 LTLSMA
-27 ACSSSATTKSAA
+27 ACSGSTTTKSTA

-70 GTTPNITS
+70 GTTPTITS
-78 QVTWTSSNNSIA
+78 QVTWTSSNSSIA
-90 SIATGLATGVAI
+90 GIATGLATGVAV

-110 QSGITSPSVTL
+110 ESGITSPSVTL
-121 TVITSASGLSSIAIT
+121 TVITSASGLSSIAVT

-145 GASQPLAAIG
+145 GASLPLVALG

-161 TADITAKVTWTS
+161 TADITSKVTWVS

-186 VIGEGSGTANIT
+186 VSGEGSGTANIT
-198 AALSGVTSPSL
+198 AALSGVTSPGL

-220 ITPAASPR
+220 VTPAASPR

-249 ADISSQVAWLSSNTQ
+249 ADISSQVTWLSSNTQ

-281 AGITATLGGVTSQA
+281 AGITATLSGVTSQA
-295 TTLAVQPLSSI
+295 TALVVQPLSSI

-314 NLAVGAAQHFTAIG
+314 NLVVGAAQHFTAIG

-347 TANIATITSGGVATG
+347 TANIATITAGGAATG
-362 VKTGTDKITATLAG
+362 VKTGTDKITATMAG
-376 ITSQPVALNVISL
+376 ITSQPVTLNVISL
-389 SAISVSPSSPANMG
+389 SAISVAPSSPANMG
-403 IGATQHFTATGN
+403 VGSTQHFTATGS

-437 VNIASGG
+437 VTIASGG

-451 GTANITATFGGL
+451 GTTNIIATFGGL
-463 TSQPVAMLV
+463 TSQPVAMMV

-483 TSPRNVNVGASLPF
+483 TSPRNLNVGASLPF
-497 IAVGIFSDG
+497 VAVGIFSDG

-514 VTWISS
+514 VTWICS

-525 TVLTG
+525 TILANG
-530 SSSAGSNTSAT
+530 SAT
-541 GVASGTAIITAT
+541 GVAAGTAIISAT
-553 LSGITSQPITLNVVS
+553 LSGITSSSITLNVVS

>member
-1 MKRKSIKF
+1 MKRKPMRF
-9 ITAFVSLGLVAV
+9 IAAFISMGLVAA
-21 LTLGMA
+21 LILGMA
-27 ACSSSATTKSAA
+27 ACSSSATTKSTA

-90 SIATGLATGVAI
+90 SIATGLVTGVAI

-145 GASQPLAAIG
+145 GASQQLTAVG
-155 TYADGT
+155 TYSDGT
-161 TADITAKVTWTS
+161 TADITSKVTWVS
-173 SNTAVAAVFANGA
+173 SNTAIAAVFANGA
-186 VIGEGSGTANIT
+186 VTGEGSGNANIT
-198 AALSGVTSPSL
+198 AALSGITSTSL
-209 KLTVKAVSSIL
+209 KLTIKAISSIL
-220 ITPAASPR
+220 ITPGASTR

-249 ADISSQVAWLSSNTQ
+249 ADISSQVTWLSSNTQ

-271 GLATGIAAGS
+271 GLATGIAVGS
-281 AGITATLGGVTSQA
+281 AGITATLGGVTGQA

-338 TSQVTWSSA
+338 TSQVTWSIA
-347 TANIATITSGGVATG
+347 TANIATITAGGVATG
-362 VKTGTDKITATLAG
+362 VKTGTDKITAALAG
-376 ITSQPVALNVISL
+376 LTSQPVALNVISL
-389 SAISVSPSSPANMG
+389 SAISIAPSSPANMG
-403 IGATQHFTATGN
+403 VGSTQHFTATGS

-426 QVVWSSSNSTV
+426 QVVWSGSNSAV
-437 VNIASGG
+437 VTIASGG

-451 GTANITATFGGL
+451 GTANIIATFGGL
-463 TSQPVAMLV
+463 TSQPVTIMV
-472 KVLSAIMIEPA
+472 KVLSAITIEPA
-483 TSPRNVNVGASLPF
+483 TSPRNLNVGASVTF

-514 VTWISS
+514 VTWITS

-525 TVLTG
+525 TVLTVG
-530 SSSAGSNTSAT
+530 SSANTSAT
-541 GVASGTAIITAT
+541 GVAAGTAIISAT
-553 LSGITSQPITLNVVS
+553 LSGIISQPITLNIVS

>member
-9 ITAFVSLGLVAV
+9 ITAFLSLGLVAA
-21 LTLGMA
+21 LTLSMA
-27 ACSSSATTKSAA
+27 ACSGSTTTKSTA

-70 GTTPNITS
+70 GTTPTITS
-78 QVTWTSSNNSIA
+78 QVTWTSSNSSIA
-90 SIATGLATGVAI
+90 GIATGLATGVAV

-110 QSGITSPSVTL
+110 ESGITSPSVTL
-121 TVITSASGLSSIAIT
+121 TVITSASGLSSIAVT

-145 GASQPLAAIG
+145 GASLPLAALG

-186 VIGEGSGTANIT
+186 ATGEGSGTANIT
-198 AALSGVTSPSL
+198 AALSGVTSPGL

-228 NLDIGATQQFTAIA
+228 NLDVGATQQFTAIA

-249 ADISSQVAWLSSNTQ
+249 ADISSQVTWLSSNTQ

-281 AGITATLGGVTSQA
+281 AGITATLSGVTSQA
-295 TTLAVQPLSSI
+295 TALAVQPLSSI

-314 NLAVGAAQHFTAIG
+314 NLVVGAAQHFTAIG

-347 TANIATITSGGVATG
+347 TANIATITAGGAATG
-362 VKTGTDKITATLAG
+362 VKTGTDKITATMAG
-376 ITSQPVALNVISL
+376 ITSQPVTLNVISL
-389 SAISVSPSSPANMG
+389 SAISVAPSSPANMG
-403 IGATQHFTATGN
+403 VGSTQHFTATGS

-437 VNIASGG
+437 VTIASGG

-451 GTANITATFGGL
+451 GTTNIIATFGGL
-463 TSQPVAMLV
+463 TSQPVAMMV

-483 TSPRNVNVGASLPF
+483 TSPRNLNVGASLPF
-497 IAVGIFSDG
+497 VAVGIFSDG

-514 VTWISS
+514 VTWICS

-525 TVLTG
+525 TILANG
-530 SSSAGSNTSAT
+530 SAT
-541 GVASGTAIITAT
+541 GVAAGTAIISAT
-553 LSGITSQPITLNVVS
+553 LSGITSSSITLNVVS

>member
-9 ITAFVSLGLVAV
+9 ITAFLSLGLVAALI
-21 LTLGMA
+21 LTMT
-27 ACSSSATTKSAA
+27 ACSGSATTKSTA

-70 GTTPNITS
+70 GTTPNITA
-78 QVTWTSSNNSIA
+78 QVTWTSSNSSIA
-90 SIATGLATGVAI
+90 SLATGLATGVAI

-136 PAFPADLGV
+136 PAFPVDLGV
-145 GASQPLAAIG
+145 GASQPLTAVG

-161 TADITAKVTWTS
+161 TADITAKVTWIS

-186 VIGEGSGTANIT
+186 VTGEGGGTANIT
-198 AALSGVTSPSL
+198 AALSGITSTSL

-220 ITPAASPR
+220 LTPAASPR
-228 NLDIGATQQFTAIA
+228 NLDIGAVQQFTAIA
-242 TYSDGAS
+242 TYSNGAS
-249 ADISSQVAWLSSNTQ
+249 SDISNQVTWLSSNTQ

-281 AGITATLGGVTSQA
+281 AGITATLGGVTSPS
-295 TTLAVQPLSSI
+295 TTLVVQPLSSI

-314 NLAVGAAQHFTAIG
+314 NLAVGATQHFTAIG

-347 TANIATITSGGVATG
+347 TANIATITAGGAATG
-362 VKTGTDKITATLAG
+362 VKTGIDKIMATMAG
-376 ITSQPVALNVISL
+376 ITSQPVTLNVISL
-389 SAISVSPSSPANMG
+389 SAISVAPSSPANMG
-403 IGATQHFTATGN
+403 VGSTQHFTATGS

-437 VNIASGG
+437 VTIASGG
-444 IATAVGG
+444 IVTAVGG
-451 GTANITATFGGL
+451 GTANITASIAGL
-463 TSQPVAMLV
+463 TSQPVAIIV

-483 TSPRNVNVGASLPF
+483 TSPRNLNVGASLPF
-497 IAVGIFSDG
+497 VAVGIFSDG

-514 VTWISS
+514 VIWISS

-525 TVLTG
+525 TILT
-530 SSSAGSNTSAT
+530 SSSAVNSNTSAT
-541 GVASGTAIITAT
+541 GVAAGTAIITAT
-553 LSGITSQPITLNVVS
+553 LSGINSSSITLNVVS